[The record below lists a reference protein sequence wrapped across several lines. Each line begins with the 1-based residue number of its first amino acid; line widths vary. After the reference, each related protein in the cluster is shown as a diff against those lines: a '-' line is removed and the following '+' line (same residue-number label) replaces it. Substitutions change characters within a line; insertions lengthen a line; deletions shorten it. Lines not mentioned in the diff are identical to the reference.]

1 MGRPTAK
8 PSIPIPGTNTNT
20 SDLGLNDEYEDE
32 ENDLYGALTLSTF
45 FHPYCGGPIEIAIT
59 DIKEQ
64 SQEVLNSEI
73 ETPDLR
79 RPTEATWDAP
89 GISATL
95 GIQDYDLM
103 SMIPEASGK
112 LCMRPLWKGIGEDGK
127 EAEVFEGRLT
137 FRCFFDRV
145 WRKRGGEG
153 RDEDVVFWA
162 VRGRA

>member
-1 MGRPTAK
+1 MVGGPTAK
-8 PSIPIPGTNTNT
+8 LNIPIPGTNTNT

-64 SQEVLNSEI
+64 SQEALNSEI
-73 ETPDLR
+73 ETPDLG
-79 RPTEATWDAP
+79 RPMEATWDAP

-95 GIQDYDLM
+95 GIQDYELM

-145 WRKRGGEG
+145 WQKRGGEG
-153 RDEDVVFWA
+153 RDEDVFWA